1 MKHFFTQVVGE
12 SQSRRKQLLPEKD
25 FYCSM
30 FAKAASDLELAQL
43 QLHHVLIGGLNK
55 DSRKQLGVG
64 LHLK

>member
-1 MKHFFTQVVGE
+1 
-12 SQSRRKQLLPEKD
+12 
-25 FYCSM
+25 M